1 MADMLVKLY
10 TLPEITPLLARL
22 KAEGIEV
29 RQAAPSEKRI
39 VAKSQIVIQVPEPF
53 RPFSELV
60 DLGAQGKPNVLFPTR
75 RDVIRFLYLHELC
88 HWWLYLTHGWGG
100 SAEIACDR
108 YAYANYRRRG
118 VVRPPDVRRPGQRAA

>member
-39 VAKSQIVIQVPEPF
+39 VANWV
-53 RPFSELV
+53 RAHFSETWAAECEA
-60 DLGAQGKPNVLFPTR
+60 GIEQAR
-75 RDVIRFLYLHELC
+75 ELQP
-88 HWWLYLTHGWGG
+88 Y
-100 SAEIACDR
+100 
-108 YAYANYRRRG
+108 
-118 VVRPPDVRRPGQRAA
+118 